1 MSGISGNAILHI
13 RYVLRFFSPSRFWKI
28 KLVPYL
34 AVFSHVLLKITFKT
48 CTIDC
53 KLETPLKNYN
63 SIFAWWI
70 IPKICLQN
78 QKRNLEDCLG
88 GATGGDLLVDIV
100 SKRCTLSDRDILDGS
115 WVWDWGKL
123 GFGESSNQIT
133 NLMREL
139 MLWKLTRII
148 LIFIVLIALCR
159 VWPCAA
165 CTATEP

>member
-1 MSGISGNAILHI
+1 MPLDASCTSSTVMGCVANLDGDAIRLNLDLNQC
-13 RYVLRFFSPSRFWKI
+13 YK
-28 KLVPYL
+28 
-34 AVFSHVLLKITFKT
+34 
-48 CTIDC
+48 
-53 KLETPLKNYN
+53 
-63 SIFAWWI
+63 

-159 VWPCAA
+159 V
-165 CTATEP
+165 